1 MSTVTAVPASA
12 GEAMDMVHAG
22 LAYLAAVDATALGSA
37 AQAGCL
43 RGLELANSVATA
55 ARTSVLSAFTAGQ
68 GYCDDG
74 AFSPRAWLVHQT
86 AITPGAA
93 AGHTGWMKRAR
104 AHPRVQAAM
113 AAKEVSEPW
122 ARTICEWTGKL
133 PEGSRDAADGIL
145 LAAAASGLGL
155 PDLAGLAGEMYER
168 SRQRQ
173 PGGSGPDRVLIRPRI
188 VIPARGRTA
197 RVAGTR
203 TGTRVRAGRLVSPGI
218 PVGTRILMRARCWMT
233 GRYG

>member
-1 MSTVTAVPASA
+1 
-12 GEAMDMVHAG
+12 MDMVHAG
-22 LAYLAAVDATALGSA
+22 LAYLAAADATAMGSA
-37 AQAGCL
+37 AQAACL
-43 RGLELANSVATA
+43 RGMEQANSVATA

-86 AITPGAA
+86 AITAGAA
-93 AGHTGWMKRAR
+93 AGHTGWVKRAR

-155 PDLAGLAGEMYER
+155 ADLAGLAGEMYER
-168 SRQRQ
+168 SRQYQ
-173 PGGSGPDRVLIRPRI
+173 PGRSGPDPVPDQDPDRDPSQGQDRQGGGDQDRDPGEGGQTGESGNPGGNQDPDEGAVLDD
-188 VIPARGRTA
+188 
-197 RVAGTR
+197 
-203 TGTRVRAGRLVSPGI
+203 RLVRLTTTFGGAGVI
-218 PVGTRILMRARCWMT
+218 RGT
-233 GRYG
+233 